1 MKNIQD
7 ITFDWVVEFIE
18 VELSKLWAKENVIDI
33 NNDTD
38 YQIYIDNRMGVEYIE
53 SFLNRNQMIDPGNQR
68 NLLETLINIYKYIKM
83 DRVDI
88 QSNIEKLQ
96 NMIRSAQW
104 IDDYASELEYVNEIS
119 YLKEVLA
126 TQDNAFII
134 RFANLNSVL
143 QEFIRVKGIEFDFIQ
158 PKNGIHFGQLQV
170 E

>member
-104 IDDYASELEYVNEIS
+104 IDDYSSELEYVNEIS
-119 YLKEVLA
+119 YLKEVLI

-158 PKNGIHFGQLQV
+158 PKNGVHFGQLQV

>member
-38 YQIYIDNRMGVEYIE
+38 YQLYIDNRMGVEYIE

-119 YLKEVLA
+119 YLKEVLI

-143 QEFIRVKGIEFDFIQ
+143 QEFIRVKGIEFDLDQ
-158 PKNGIHFGQLQV
+158 PKNGVHFGQLQV

>member
-38 YQIYIDNRMGVEYIE
+38 YQLYIDNRMGVEYIE

-96 NMIRSAQW
+96 KMIRSAQW

-119 YLKEVLA
+119 YLKEVLI

-143 QEFIRVKGIEFDFIQ
+143 QEFIRVKGIEFDLDR
-158 PKNGIHFGQLQV
+158 PKNGVHFGQLQV

>member
-104 IDDYASELEYVNEIS
+104 IDDYTSELEYVNEIS
-119 YLKEVLA
+119 YLKEVLI

>member
-104 IDDYASELEYVNEIS
+104 IDDYSSELEYVNEIS
-119 YLKEVLA
+119 YLKEVLI

>member
-1 MKNIQD
+1 
-7 ITFDWVVEFIE
+7 
-18 VELSKLWAKENVIDI
+18 
-33 NNDTD
+33 
-38 YQIYIDNRMGVEYIE
+38 
-53 SFLNRNQMIDPGNQR
+53 MIDPGNQR

-104 IDDYASELEYVNEIS
+104 IDDYSSELEYVNEIS
-119 YLKEVLA
+119 YLKEVLI

>member
-38 YQIYIDNRMGVEYIE
+38 YQLYIDNRMGVEYIE

-119 YLKEVLA
+119 YLKEVLI

-143 QEFIRVKGIEFDFIQ
+143 QEFIRVKGIEFDLVQ
-158 PKNGIHFGQLQV
+158 PKNGVHFGQLQA